1 MPDVL
6 VANVPAREAIAHFRE
21 KLKIPSRRSSDLLG
35 EVHAKAFAVAGATK
49 MGLLNDLHSAVAEAL
64 EHGSTITDFRK
75 QFDDIVARHG
85 WTYKGSRGW
94 RTSMIFDTNL
104 RTAYAAGRWKQIQRV
119 KKARPWLIYSTVG
132 DSRVRPEHSAW
143 HNLALPVDDP
153 WWDTHYPPNGWG
165 CRCSV
170 ISASDAQL
178 KRWGIEPGK
187 PPPIETTERVNT
199 RTAEYYGKVPVGIDP
214 GWDYNVGKAWL
225 GPDVAFGE
233 RIMALPPLFRDEVL
247 SNLDDHILALNKSW
261 QLWLKERR
269 DQPARG
275 YAHTVGYLPLPLIKY
290 LEDAGKPPA
299 GAAIIVYDR
308 QTNHLSGTHKD
319 PKKRFPDEWLRD
331 LPLKLHDYQA
341 IVRHVNEY
349 ILVLKSAVGNK
360 QGRAVIAVDFVRKG
374 VRVNNIRSLSVL
386 DITSLKQEGY
396 ELIDGNL

>member
-1 MPDVL
+1 MVDVA
-6 VANVPAREAIAHFRE
+6 VANVPAREAIAQFRE
-21 KLKIPSRRSSDLLG
+21 KLKIPSRRSADLMG

-49 MGLLNDLHSAVAEAL
+49 MGLLNDLHSAVADAL

-143 HNLALPVDDP
+143 DKLALPVDDP

-170 ISASDAQL
+170 ISATDAQL
-178 KRWGIEPGK
+178 KRWGIEQGK
-187 PPPIETTERVNT
+187 APTTKTTERANT
-199 RTAEYYGKVPVGIDP
+199 NTGQYYGEVPVGIDP

-225 GPDVAFGE
+225 GSDVAFGE
-233 RIMALPPLFRDEVL
+233 RLISLPSAFRAEVF
-247 SNLDDHILALNKSW
+247 SNLDNHILQLNKSW
-261 QLWLKERR
+261 QGWLREIGS
-269 DQPARG
+269 QPPKG
-275 YAHTVGYLPLPLIKY
+275 YAHTVGYLPSPLIKY

-299 GAAIIVYDR
+299 GAAIIIYDR

-319 PKKRFPDEWLRD
+319 QKKRFPEEWLRD
-331 LPLKLHDYQA
+331 LPLKLQDYQA
-341 IVRHVNEY
+341 IVRHGNEY

-360 QGRAVIAVDFVRKG
+360 QGRAVVAVDFTRKG
-374 VRVNNIRSLSVL
+374 DRMNNIRSLSVL
-386 DITSLKQEGY
+386 DISSLKQEGY
-396 ELIDGNL
+396 ELIDGKL